1 MWKRMI
7 IQRSIDKRPGDKR
20 PGSLGTGPCF
30 GLFCDRFVRLVAR
43 VPAAALALM
52 VMAVLAIPAVSQSAT
67 AQSEDS
73 EGDGILRKLDM
84 HPIVFA
90 LVHRGRIDGRVTIEL
105 TLDAQSQDDMADI
118 RLHEPQIRSD
128 FVTALNGLARQRFR
142 VTDPIDPDLVV
153 AYLTPYL
160 NRRLGHDRAAIYVQS
175 ALIEPL

>member
-1 MWKRMI
+1 MI
-7 IQRSIDKRPGDKR
+7 IQRPDDERSRV
-20 PGSLGTGPCF
+20 SATGLC
-30 GLFCDRFVRLVAR
+30 LDRLVRLAAR
-43 VPAAALALM
+43 VPAAALTLM
-52 VMAVLAIPAVSQSAT
+52 AMAVMAAMAILAIPAVSQSAA

-90 LVHRGRIDGRVTIEL
+90 LVHRGRIEGRVTIEL
-105 TLDAQSQDDMADI
+105 TLDAQSQADMADI